1 MLGSN
6 YFRGNFGDFLVNVER
21 ATSPLRVLITGS
33 EIFKTGNCFHSN
45 VEQITT
51 SPTPPTKKKKPR
63 KSLLI
68 WQSIEKTG
76 IHVGREALVLYIT
89 GKILFLFLFG
99 LKVS

>member
-51 SPTPPTKKKKPR
+51 SPHPPDQKKPR

-68 WQSIEKTG
+68 WQSIKKTG
-76 IHVGREALVLYIT
+76 IHVGREALVLYIR